1 MEIPIFPQ
9 ALVSELYN
17 NVKSNLDRY
26 TATFDSFSLH
36 SKCKNLNTT
45 KVPENLSELMC
56 YGKNKETPGHLDA
69 LNSIVLFKNLEGI
82 TPYQAR
88 DERIWSA
95 IAHVFLTN
103 YSLVRHKIKD
113 EDEDKVKAIQTRF
126 FARGG
131 GLRSIE
137 RNNAASRLWW
147 SGYFV
152 DRCKEG
158 NDFEELTHLLVTDTD
173 FRAEVIERP
182 GMARIPQVALA
193 VLLCKKRLI
202 EETPKSTFF
211 SGRDNPPFRQW
222 FKHINMAGG
231 SKLYAAMTS
240 TELFDLFWGYLDR
253 INSRL

>member
-9 ALVSELYN
+9 AVVSELYN
-17 NVKSNLDRY
+17 NVGSNLDRY

-36 SKCKNLNTT
+36 SKCKNLNAT

-56 YGKNKETPGHLDA
+56 YGKNKESEGQLDA
-69 LNSIVLFKNLEGI
+69 LNSIVLFNNLEGL

-95 IAHVFLTN
+95 ISHIFLTN

-113 EDEDKVKAIQTRF
+113 KDKLGKVQTRF

-131 GLRSIE
+131 GHRSIE

-152 DRCKEG
+152 NRCKED
-158 NDFEELTHLLVTDTD
+158 NDFEELTHLLLTETD
-173 FRAEVIERP
+173 FRSQVIERP
-182 GMARIPQVALA
+182 EMGRIPQVGLA

-202 EETPKSTFF
+202 EETPETTFF
-211 SGRDNPPFRQW
+211 SGRDNPPYRQW

-231 SKLYAAMTS
+231 SKLYSAMTS

>member
-9 ALVSELYN
+9 AVVSDLYKQ
-17 NVKSNLDRY
+17 VKSNLHRY
-26 TATFDSFSLH
+26 TATSDSFSLH
-36 SKCKNLNTT
+36 SKCKKLNDT

-56 YGKNKETPGHLDA
+56 YGENKETPGHLDA
-69 LNSIVLFKNLEGI
+69 LNSIVLFKKLEGI

-95 IAHVFLTN
+95 ISHIFLTK
-103 YSLVRHKIKD
+103 YALVRHKIQDKD
-113 EDEDKVKAIQTRF
+113 KLTQVQTRF

-131 GLRSIE
+131 GHRSIE

-152 DRCKEG
+152 NRCRED
-158 NDFEELTHLLVTDTD
+158 NDFEELTHLLLTDTD
-173 FRAEVIERP
+173 FRSAVIERP
-182 GMARIPQVALA
+182 EMARIPQVGLA
-193 VLLCKKRLI
+193 ILLCKKRLL
-202 EETPKSTFF
+202 EETPTTTFF
-211 SGRDNPPFRQW
+211 SGRDNPPYRQW

-231 SKLYAAMTS
+231 SKLYAAITS
-240 TELFDLFWGYLDR
+240 LELFDLFWGYLDG